1 MAVKNENYI
10 EMSDVSFV
18 PKKDQSASNSAITIP
33 TEQDNLIDTS
43 EEINR
48 KDKKAQ
54 KECSVYVKE
63 QHNNKMPP
71 KPGWKGKF
79 QMKRFLRC
87 FV

>member
-18 PKKDQSASNSAITIP
+18 PKKNQSTNNSEITNP
-33 TEQDNLIDTS
+33 TEQDNLIATS

-48 KDKKAQ
+48 KDKKSL
-54 KECSVYVKE
+54 KECSVDVKE
-63 QHNNKMPP
+63 QHNKMPP

-79 QMKRFLRC
+79 QMKGLLSS

>member
-18 PKKDQSASNSAITIP
+18 PKKDQSTNNSAIAIP
-33 TEQDNLIDTS
+33 SEQDNLIATS

-48 KDKKAQ
+48 KNNKAP
-54 KECSVYVKE
+54 KECSVDIKE
-63 QHNNKMPP
+63 QHSNKMPP

-79 QMKRFLRC
+79 KMKNLVSS